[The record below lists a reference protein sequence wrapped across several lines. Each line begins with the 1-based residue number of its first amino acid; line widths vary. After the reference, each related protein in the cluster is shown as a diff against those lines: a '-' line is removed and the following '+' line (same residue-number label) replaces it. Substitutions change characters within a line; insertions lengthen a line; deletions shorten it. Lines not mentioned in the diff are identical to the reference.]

1 MKRRLWSALLVAAGC
16 LLTSLTPSRAQAQ
29 AMGAIRGT
37 VVDSASRRPV
47 DGVQVV
53 LAGTTLGALTSSGG
67 TYVIRNVP
75 VGTYSVRATRLGFGP
90 AQRSVTVAALDT
102 SVADFT
108 LRAAALNLSQVV
120 VVGYGTANRREVT
133 NAVTTVRS
141 EDLVNVPVA
150 SVEAALQGKAAGLQV
165 IQNAGNPGNGIS
177 VRVRG
182 SSSLSAGNQPL
193 YVIDGIPMLRDSYSQ
208 LGKIGRASCR
218 ERV

>member
-108 LRAAALNLSQVV
+108 LRAAALNLSQV
-120 VVGYGTANRREVT
+120 
-133 NAVTTVRS
+133 
-141 EDLVNVPVA
+141 
-150 SVEAALQGKAAGLQV
+150 
-165 IQNAGNPGNGIS
+165 
-177 VRVRG
+177 
-182 SSSLSAGNQPL
+182 
-193 YVIDGIPMLRDSYSQ
+193 
-208 LGKIGRASCR
+208 
-218 ERV
+218 